1 MSKVILPTTLNTI
14 VEKIRS
20 ALRDK
25 DKIVDY
31 NPTNKSEL
39 LMVCHKGKLFKKY
52 EYENEKGSYT
62 GFEWY
67 CPTNTRSKN

>member
-20 ALRDK
+20 ALR
-25 DKIVDY
+25 
-31 NPTNKSEL
+31 
-39 LMVCHKGKLFKKY
+39 
-52 EYENEKGSYT
+52 EYENDKGSYK

-67 CPTNTRSKN
+67 IPENNKE

>member
-31 NPTNKSEL
+31 NPTNK
-39 LMVCHKGKLFKKY
+39 
-52 EYENEKGSYT
+52 
-62 GFEWY
+62 
-67 CPTNTRSKN
+67 